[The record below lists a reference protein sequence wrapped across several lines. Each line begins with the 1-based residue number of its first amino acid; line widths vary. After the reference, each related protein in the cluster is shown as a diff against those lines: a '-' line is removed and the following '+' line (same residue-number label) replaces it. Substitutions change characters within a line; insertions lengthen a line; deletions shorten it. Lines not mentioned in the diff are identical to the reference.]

1 MLHACLSTN
10 IYIQGWPKKASN
22 QMRAILGQRAQSGPK
37 WPKMAQTVQEN
48 LDGPK
53 WSENLVSQH
62 HAQNSVL
69 ATFFGHPV

>member
-1 MLHACLSTN
+1 MFIYQY

-22 QMRAILGQRAQSGPK
+22 QMRAILGQRSPK
-37 WPKMAQTVQEN
+37 WQKMAQTVQEN
-48 LDGPK
+48 RDGPK